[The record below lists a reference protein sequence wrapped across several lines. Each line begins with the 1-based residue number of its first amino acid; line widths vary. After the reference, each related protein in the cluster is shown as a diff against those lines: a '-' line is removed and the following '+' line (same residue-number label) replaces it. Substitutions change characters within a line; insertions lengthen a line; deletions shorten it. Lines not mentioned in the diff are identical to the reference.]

1 MEQGGPFTHTAG
13 ARRRLPARFRSP
25 QKRRHSPGAAVS
37 VVSCGR
43 GWLRAAGPGEEGP
56 VAGGV
61 VETAAAPVGLGTGA
75 VGMGT
80 AAIGMPTEAVGTEG
94 SPPHPPAPCQEL
106 LSAPQA
112 QLPPPTQSQKHELK
126 GRQAESS

>member
-1 MEQGGPFTHTAG
+1 M
-13 ARRRLPARFRSP
+13 
-25 QKRRHSPGAAVS
+25 
-37 VVSCGR
+37 
-43 GWLRAAGPGEEGP
+43 
-56 VAGGV
+56 AGGV
-61 VETAAAPVGLGTGA
+61 VETAAAPVGLDIGPVGLGTGA